1 MVEDDLKT
9 QRLLSAILV
18 AEGLDVDVAGD
29 GELALEMLS
38 RRAYS
43 VVFLDI
49 VLPRISGTAVMEH
62 MRMNMPDVLERVIVV
77 TGLDVS
83 EIRTLFPTVKQAL
96 SRPVMPTRLRAMVRA
111 HIPDWAAVA
120 DAVVA

>member
-1 MVEDDLKT
+1 MRPRALVVEDDLKT
-9 QRLLSAILV
+9 QRLLTAVLV

-49 VLPRISGTAVMEH
+49 VLPRLSGTAVMEH
-62 MRMNMPDVLERVIVV
+62 MRMNMPDMLEKVIVV
-77 TGLDVS
+77 TGLAAT
-83 EIRTLFPTVKQAL
+83 EIRTLFPTVKQAV
-96 SRPVMPTRLRAMVRA
+96 SKP
-111 HIPDWAAVA
+111 
-120 DAVVA
+120 